1 MAKGQQ
7 RKNKEIKKPKQE
19 KKVIVPV
26 GKFITAP
33 KTEHGQKH

>member
-26 GKFITAP
+26 GKFISAP